1 MSKHCWPWQHDWEL
15 RSTMPYRDKSW
26 SDVGV
31 MMTTVLYV
39 CKRCGKVRTKEIHG
53 TWLKEDLEN
62 HAPAE

>member
-1 MSKHCWPWQHDWEL
+1 
-15 RSTMPYRDKSW
+15 MPYRDKSW